1 MKKDPL
7 VFIKHIR
14 DAIGRI
20 ESFLKETSKNDFMG
34 SELLQSAVIRQIE
47 IIGEAVKSLPQDFT
61 NKHKE
66 ISWIKIA
73 GMRDKLIHHY
83 FGVDKETIW
92 EVIEEDLPKLRK
104 QIRKILERG
113 NKSGF

>member
-1 MKKDPL
+1 
-7 VFIKHIR
+7 
-14 DAIGRI
+14 
-20 ESFLKETSKNDFMG
+20 
-34 SELLQSAVIRQIE
+34 
-47 IIGEAVKSLPQDFT
+47 
-61 NKHKE
+61 
-66 ISWIKIA
+66 
-73 GMRDKLIHHY
+73 MRDKLIHHY

>member
-1 MKKDPL
+1 M
-7 VFIKHIR
+7 
-14 DAIGRI
+14 
-20 ESFLKETSKNDFMG
+20 FLCRRQN
-34 SELLQSAVIRQIE
+34 SAVIRQIE
-47 IIGEAVKSLPQDFT
+47 IVGEAVKNLPQDFT
-61 NKHKE
+61 NKYKE
-66 ISWIKIA
+66 ISWIRIA